1 MGVFG
6 DGLNNMTVGLVE
18 GEALRHSYNLA
29 REVQSA
35 LLPGS
40 PPVIEGLDIAARNV
54 YREEA
59 GGDYYDFL
67 QTPKT
72 DGNQLNVIMGDAC
85 GLGISS
91 ALLMATCRAH
101 LRQRIAVPGTLTD
114 IVTDVNRPFHA
125 YLEKKR
131 KRNGSIRLYE
141 AGFL

>member
-1 MGVFG
+1 
-6 DGLNNMTVGLVE
+6 MTVGLVE

-40 PPVIEGLDIAARNV
+40 PPVIEGLDLAARNV
-54 YREEA
+54 YREET

-91 ALLMATCRAH
+91 ALVSYIQIGLNFQFHRKKLILTAKP
-101 LRQRIAVPGTLTD
+101 LSVIRQV
-114 IVTDVNRPFHA
+114 IVCI
-125 YLEKKR
+125 
-131 KRNGSIRLYE
+131 NGCFNILC
-141 AGFL
+141 